1 MNCIHKKNFY
11 NLKAFLFLFK
21 AEPAL
26 FISILF
32 HCLTKG
38 IFPFVGIYFS
48 ARIIN
53 ALEQI
58 IDNKNE
64 ALLHHIT
71 ILIIAV
77 IIITAVVMVF
87 EALCR
92 RWAEYK
98 KAGLWNFKNDRH
110 YTKKFLEMDF
120 RNIDDPHTYEL
131 YSKIRQNASWS
142 DWGFGRVIEAFENLC
157 HSFIT
162 IAASA
167 ALSISLFT
175 FQVQTESLRFLNSP
189 VFIILIIVFLFLL
202 IIIPAKLET
211 KKEQYW
217 AACSEEATEGNRIFS
232 FFFRL
237 FEEKE
242 RAPDVRIYNQQNEGK
257 KIVALNTIFTPHGKL
272 AGYARGVMGFYAFL
286 SRFLSASL
294 MLIIYGFVALKA
306 AGGAFLLGNIA
317 QYVASITAFS
327 AGIGTAFEVFGKMKN
342 NREFLK
348 TSFEFLN
355 IKNTIKNGSAHIDPN
370 GKNIIQFKNVSFKYS
385 GNDDYVLKNIN
396 VTLKQNSRIAVV
408 GKNGSGKTTFIKL
421 LCRLYDTDEGE
432 ILLNGKNIKE
442 YEYTEYLA
450 LFSVVFQDF
459 KLTAFTLAENVA
471 ASKNYDEKKVL
482 QCLTKSDFS
491 IEKNKFVHGVN
502 TNLYSYFDKNGVNI
516 SGGEEQ
522 KIAIARSLYKD
533 APFLI
538 LDEPTA
544 ALDPI
549 AEQEIY
555 SKFNKIVENKTAV
568 YISHRLSSCRFC
580 DEIVVFDS
588 GQIVQHGTHE
598 NLMHEE
604 TGLYKKLYEA
614 QAQYYKTAE

>member
-1 MNCIHKKNFY
+1 MNCIGKKNY
-11 NLKAFLFLFK
+11 NLKAFVFLFK

-26 FISILF
+26 FISIFF
-32 HCLTKG
+32 HGLTKG
-38 IFPFVGIYFS
+38 IFPFIGIYFS

-58 IDNKNE
+58 TGNKNE
-64 ALLHHIT
+64 ALLHHIN
-71 ILIIAV
+71 ILIIST
-77 IIITAVVMVF
+77 IIISAAVMLF
-87 EALCR
+87 EVLCR

-98 KAGLWNFKNDRH
+98 KAGLSNFKNDYH
-110 YTKKFLEMDF
+110 YTKKFLQMDF
-120 RNIDDPHTYEL
+120 KNIDDPHTYEL
-131 YSKIRQNASWS
+131 YAKIRQNANWS
-142 DWGFGRVIEAFENLC
+142 DWGFGRVIKAFEKLC
-157 HSFIT
+157 NSLVT

-175 FQVQTESLRFLNSP
+175 FQVQTENLRFLNNP
-189 VFIILIIVFLFLL
+189 IFIILILAFLFLL

-257 KIVALNTIFTPHGKL
+257 KIVALNTIFTPRGKL
-272 AGYARGVMGFYAFL
+272 AGYARGAMGLYAFL
-286 SRFLSASL
+286 SRFISASL

-306 AGGAFLLGNIA
+306 LGGAFLLGNIA
-317 QYVASITAFS
+317 QYVASITALS
-327 AGIGTAFEVFGKMKN
+327 TGLGNAFEVFGKMKN
-342 NREFLK
+342 NAEFLK
-348 TSFEFLN
+348 TSFEFL
-355 IKNTIKNGSAHIDPN
+355 TIKNKMKSGSAHINSN
-370 GKNIIQFKNVSFKYS
+370 GENIIQFKNVSFKYS
-385 GNDDYVLKNIN
+385 ENDDYVLKNIN
-396 VTLKQNSRIAVV
+396 FTLKQNSRVAVV

-421 LCRLYDTDEGE
+421 LCRLYDTEEGE

-442 YEYTEYLA
+442 YSYTEYLA

-471 ASKNYDEKKVL
+471 ASKDYDEEKVL
-482 QCLTKSDFS
+482 TCLKKSDFS
-491 IEKNKFVHGVN
+491 IGKNKFVSGLK
-502 TNLYSYFDKNGVNI
+502 TNLYSYFDKNGVNV

-544 ALDPI
+544 ALDPV

-555 SKFNKIVENKTAV
+555 SNFNNMVKNKTAV

-588 GQIVQHGTHE
+588 GRIVQHGTHE
-598 NLMHEE
+598 NLMDE
-604 TGLYKKLYEA
+604 TSGLYKKLYEA
-614 QAQYYKTAE
+614 QAQYYKTSE